1 MYVTCIRASQVALV
15 DFLWFEPPG
24 KPSSKEF
31 TYTAGDTGDAG
42 SIPRLGISPGVGN
55 GNPLQYSC
63 LETHMDRGAWQ
74 AADHHGVAKSQ
85 TRLSNSTHMWLV
97 LYFYFAMLPW
107 RNGLRWL
114 VDAG

>member
-1 MYVTCIRASQVALV
+1 MDSL
-15 DFLWFEPPG
+15 LSEPPG

-31 TYTAGDTGDAG
+31 TYNAGDKGDVG
-42 SIPRLGISPGVGN
+42 SIPRSGIPPRVGN

-63 LETHMDRGAWQ
+63 LENHMDREAWQ
-74 AADHHGVAKSQ
+74 ATNHGVAKSQ
-85 TRLSNSTHMWLV
+85 TWLSNSTHMWLV
-97 LYFYFAMLPW
+97 LYFYFAMLPC